1 MKNIFTF
8 LKDKKIMSSKMLFK
22 LTEKTYKSHAK
33 ATEKAI
39 KNYYFY
45 QIKPVTAS
53 AAVNGEYS
61 IKIRIK
67 KHNKNFSTNQLIKWM
82 QKNKIDVL
90 LYESGET
97 EDIILI
103 EWAEGL
109 K

>member
-45 QIKPVTAS
+45 KIKH
-53 AAVNGEYS
+53 
-61 IKIRIK
+61 R
-67 KHNKNFSTNQLIKWM
+67 
-82 QKNKIDVL
+82 
-90 LYESGET
+90 
-97 EDIILI
+97 
-103 EWAEGL
+103 
-109 K
+109 